1 MFYSLTASKRAEVC
15 LSGHILV
22 HYGAADDTTFNPF
35 PNGTIKIKFHRAGK
49 TTWRNYI
56 TQKSF
61 LKEEEGK
68 KASSSLINW
77 NTILIRFAEEANPP
91 RLDTPGTR
99 DQGNERCPS
108 LQMRSFCH

>member
-1 MFYSLTASKRAEVC
+1 MPPPPPPKKQTNKQIQIKLYFPPNPVFYSLTASKRAEVC

-68 KASSSLINW
+68 KRAHPWL
-77 NTILIRFAEEANPP
+77 TETLF
-91 RLDTPGTR
+91 
-99 DQGNERCPS
+99 
-108 LQMRSFCH
+108 